1 MSQEAKPDNDMKAV
15 LYVRVSTYRQDAE
28 NQLLQLRPYC
38 DKNGWEIHAEYVDII
53 SGKEKSR
60 PEYDRMFR
68 DAHKKLFD
76 IVLFWD
82 FSRFSRAGTY
92 HTLMKLKELENLG
105 IGWQSYQ
112 EPYLSSLGQWKN
124 VVISVLSTV
133 AQAEREKI
141 SERTKAGLERARRR
155 GKRLGKQPKKIDFD
169 KVWAE
174 FKKEGN
180 VNRASKILPYGYGTV
195 YRIIKNGI
203 HNQKEWARF
212 VRGGGCR

>member
-1 MSQEAKPDNDMKAV
+1 MKVA
-15 LYVRVSTYRQDAE
+15 LYVRVSTSKQDAE

-38 DKNGWEIHAEYVDII
+38 EKNGWEIHGEYTDVI

-60 PEYDRMFR
+60 PEYDRMFVE
-68 DAHKKLFD
+68 AHKKLFD

-92 HTLMKLKELENLG
+92 HTLLKLRELENLG

-112 EPYLSSLGQWKN
+112 ESYLSSIGQWKD

-141 SERTKAGLERARRR
+141 SERTKAGLQRAKRK
-155 GKRLGKQPKKIDFD
+155 GKRLGKRPKKINF
-169 KVWAE
+169 KQVWEEYEKQGTINKTA
-174 FKKEGN
+174 
-180 VNRASKILPYGYGTV
+180 KIVPHGYGTV
-195 YRIIKNGI
+195 WRVITHNI
-203 HNQKEWARF
+203 HNQSDWEALIR
-212 VRGGGCR
+212 RGGCR